1 MMRWGTGM
9 EGRRIADLGDGTYR
23 NPVLAGDFPD
33 PTVLRD
39 GPDYYLTT
47 SSFDASP
54 GLLIHHSRDLVNWA
68 PLTFALPRPL
78 TTVFAVDLV
87 KHGGRY
93 FIYIPFIPSPWA
105 PEFGSAAR
113 IFVIWADRMEGPW
126 SEPVDLG
133 ITGAID
139 PGHVAGEDR
148 KRYLFLN
155 GVRRVRLTDDGLA
168 SSTDEAWWSRGHA
181 TAVEGPDGGWWLVY
195 HGYENGFRSLGPVE
209 SRARTAGCCCSS
221 TARSTSAWA
230 GTERR

>member
-1 MMRWGTGM
+1 M
-9 EGRRIADLGDGTYR
+9 
-23 NPVLAGDFPD
+23 LAGDFPD
-33 PTVLRD
+33 PAVLKD
-39 GPDYYLTT
+39 GADYYLTT

-105 PEFGSAAR
+105 PEFGSTPR
-113 IFVIWADRMEGPW
+113 IFVISADRIEGPW
-126 SEPVDLG
+126 SDPVDLG

-139 PGHVAGEDR
+139 PGHVVGEDG

-155 GVRRVRLTDDGLA
+155 GVRRVRLAGDGLA
-168 SSTDEAWWSRGHA
+168 TD
-181 TAVEGPDGGWWLVY
+181 
-195 HGYENGFRSLGPVE
+195 GPVE
-209 SRARTAGCCCSS
+209 HVYDGWRYPDDWVTEAYAPGGAQALPPRAMVLPGQRRRRHGRAADEPHGDGGPGPVRARPVGGRPREPGRAHPQRG
-221 TARSTSAWA
+221 
-230 GTERR
+230 